1 MNALSALNT
10 TNFVEQ
16 PALSA
21 SEVLA
26 GEERVSSSTQYKFT
40 SLQTAKNDVHGIH
53 TGQLVGCQVYNP
65 QDKVIAGFWLVTA
78 AIEVALPRGANIHKL
93 LRGTGIFED
102 AITHDLMISI
112 NQYTTL
118 LNNVQA
124 QTKGNDVGF
133 LIAVCD
139 DICRYTI

>member
-40 SLQTAKNDVHGIH
+40 SLQTARNYVNTERLDGSQGLQS
-53 TGQLVGCQVYNP
+53 T
-65 QDKVIAGFWLVTA
+65 
-78 AIEVALPRGANIHKL
+78 
-93 LRGTGIFED
+93 
-102 AITHDLMISI
+102 
-112 NQYTTL
+112 
-118 LNNVQA
+118 
-124 QTKGNDVGF
+124 
-133 LIAVCD
+133 
-139 DICRYTI
+139 